1 MLHNVFLKTL
11 WDQRWSLPWWTIGLV
26 ALAVITLLFYP
37 FVRDTPLLD
46 ELTEWMPEV
55 LLRAFVV
62 PLVLLA
68 YAIVEG
74 TGAIA
79 GEEER
84 GTLDLLLSNPLTRRR
99 VVVEKFAALMGT
111 TLVLAMALWLG
122 MAIGVAIV
130 EMEISLGC
138 VAEANLSVR
147 FLGMTFGAWA
157 KHWCGQCPGIRGL
170 LPERP
175 STSGEEPRTTDEAI
189 TLYYIGAN
197 PLTNGL
203 NIVHVGGL
211 IGLAAEGL
219 AVTLVTFEHR
229 DLGV

>member
-74 TGAIA
+74 TGAIV

-130 EMEISLGC
+130 EMEISLGR
-138 VAEANLSVR
+138 VAKANLSAR
-147 FLGMTFGAWA
+147 FLGMTFGACLA
-157 KHWCGQCPGIRGL
+157 LGSITGKRGL
-170 LPERP
+170 
-175 STSGEEPRTTDEAI
+175 S
-189 TLYYIGAN
+189 IGVASVLGFAAYFLN
-197 PLTNGL
+197 ALAPLVKSLEPLTKL
-203 NIVHVGGL
+203 SPFTI
-211 IGLAAEGL
+211 
-219 AVTLVTFEHR
+219 LVLTR
-229 DLGV
+229 

>member
-130 EMEISLGC
+130 EMEISLGR
-138 VAEANLSVR
+138 VAKANLSAR
-147 FLGMTFGAWA
+147 FLGMTFGACLA
-157 KHWCGQCPGIRGL
+157 LGSITGKRGL
-170 LPERP
+170 
-175 STSGEEPRTTDEAI
+175 S
-189 TLYYIGAN
+189 IGVASVLGFAAYFLN
-197 PLTNGL
+197 ALAPLVKSLEPLTKL
-203 NIVHVGGL
+203 SPFTI
-211 IGLAAEGL
+211 
-219 AVTLVTFEHR
+219 LVLTR
-229 DLGV
+229 

>member
-111 TLVLAMALWLG
+111 TLVLA
-122 MAIGVAIV
+122 IGVAIV
-130 EMEISLGC
+130 EMEISLGR
-138 VAEANLSVR
+138 VAEANLSAR

-157 KHWCGQCPGIRGL
+157 LALGSITGKRGL
-170 LPERP
+170 
-175 STSGEEPRTTDEAI
+175 S
-189 TLYYIGAN
+189 IGVASVLGFAAYFLN
-197 PLTNGL
+197 ALAPLVKSLEPLTKL
-203 NIVHVGGL
+203 SPFTI
-211 IGLAAEGL
+211 
-219 AVTLVTFEHR
+219 LVLTR
-229 DLGV
+229 

>member
-1 MLHNVFLKTL
+1 M
-11 WDQRWSLPWWTIGLV
+11 V

-74 TGAIA
+74 TGAIV

-111 TLVLAMALWLG
+111 TLVLA
-122 MAIGVAIV
+122 IGVAIV
-130 EMEISLGC
+130 EMEISLGR
-138 VAEANLSVR
+138 VAKANLSAR
-147 FLGMTFGAWA
+147 FLGMTFGACLA
-157 KHWCGQCPGIRGL
+157 LGSITGKRGL
-170 LPERP
+170 
-175 STSGEEPRTTDEAI
+175 S
-189 TLYYIGAN
+189 IGVASVLGFAAYFLN
-197 PLTNGL
+197 ALAPLVKSLEPLTKL
-203 NIVHVGGL
+203 SPFTI
-211 IGLAAEGL
+211 
-219 AVTLVTFEHR
+219 LVLTR
-229 DLGV
+229 

>member
-1 MLHNVFLKTL
+1 M
-11 WDQRWSLPWWTIGLV
+11 V

-74 TGAIA
+74 TGAIV

-99 VVVEKFAALMGT
+99 VVVEKFAADGDDASAGDGP
-111 TLVLAMALWLG
+111 VARDGDRRGDSGDGDQLG
-122 MAIGVAIV
+122 V
-130 EMEISLGC
+130 
-138 VAEANLSVR
+138 
-147 FLGMTFGAWA
+147 
-157 KHWCGQCPGIRGL
+157 CGGGE
-170 LPERP
+170 PERQV
-175 STSGEEPRTTDEAI
+175 PRHD
-189 TLYYIGAN
+189 LWC
-197 PLTNGL
+197 
-203 NIVHVGGL
+203 VG
-211 IGLAAEGL
+211 
-219 AVTLVTFEHR
+219 
-229 DLGV
+229 

>member
-111 TLVLAMALWLG
+111 TLVLA
-122 MAIGVAIV
+122 IGVAIV
-130 EMEISLGC
+130 EMEISLGR
-138 VAEANLSVR
+138 VAKANLSAR
-147 FLGMTFGAWA
+147 FLGMTFGACLA
-157 KHWCGQCPGIRGL
+157 LGSITGKRGL
-170 LPERP
+170 
-175 STSGEEPRTTDEAI
+175 S
-189 TLYYIGAN
+189 IGVASVLGFAAYFLN
-197 PLTNGL
+197 ALAPLVKSLEPLTKL
-203 NIVHVGGL
+203 SPFTI
-211 IGLAAEGL
+211 
-219 AVTLVTFEHR
+219 LVLTR
-229 DLGV
+229 